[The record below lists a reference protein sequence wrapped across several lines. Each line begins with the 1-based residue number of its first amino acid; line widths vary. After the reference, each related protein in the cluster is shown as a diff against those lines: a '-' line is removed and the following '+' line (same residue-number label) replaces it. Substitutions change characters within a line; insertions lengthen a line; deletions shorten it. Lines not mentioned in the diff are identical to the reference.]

1 MTKINLQNLRL
12 FANNNI
18 TDIGKFL
25 IRLINFIFKTIQ
37 DLITNNL
44 NINDIDFITRN
55 KNLVLSRIDTQE
67 YVSNSNDQKKIDE
80 LDEENKDLRNQITDL
95 NNKLSNYKD
104 KISQISVDKD
114 QEIEN
119 LSSKIGFQDKQINEF
134 KKILQAIQQKT
145 NEDNK
150 NIKVI

>member
-18 TDIGKFL
+18 VDIGKFL
-25 IRLINFIFKTIQ
+25 IRLFNFIFKTIQ

-44 NINDIDFITRN
+44 NINDIDFFTKN
-55 KNLVLSRIDTQE
+55 KSLVLSRIDTQE
-67 YVSNSNDQKKIDE
+67 YINKSNDQKKIDE
-80 LDEENKDLRNQITDL
+80 LDQENKDLRNQITDL
-95 NNKLSNYKD
+95 NSQIYNYKD
-104 KISQISVDKD
+104 KIAQISVNKN

-119 LSSKIGFQDKQINEF
+119 LSSKIVFQNKQINEF
-134 KKILQAIQQKT
+134 KKLLQAIQQKT
-145 NEDNK
+145 NNDNK